1 MTYIVSNIWKK
12 QKQKIFI
19 KDVENF
25 SNNFI
30 LSLRINNPQNN
41 KISDILTLLFEVH
54 YKLKGGKITPI
65 LCDFITLLRTW

>member
-1 MTYIVSNIWKK
+1 MSNIWKNK
-12 QKQKIFI
+12 KQKIFI

-41 KISDILTLLFEVH
+41 KISDIVPLLFEVH
-54 YKLKGGKITPI
+54 YKVKEGKITPI
-65 LCDFITLLRTW
+65 LCDFITLLRTS